1 MNNNIFKYLLV
12 KFNSKKESR
21 FLTILKRLFSPNGY
35 IHHHCFYF
43 NQCEY
48 MIVLINDVNSRLVPG
63 SIGKDNFNNAFKEL
77 VGRFPEEKCSMTIWN
92 DIYRY
97 YAFVKSESKLY
108 LAHKIMMGCGIINIS
123 VVPNEHHPDCK
134 SMFGFSI
141 VASNGVNMRDI
152 RDEIKN
158 HLPKND
164 IIFDFEGMFERKISL
179 EVMNMIRNRIP
190 TNLFPLSEIFATK
203 FKNCKRNR
211 FISSNDD
218 DNIDDN
224 DNETSSFTKK
234 RLFRA
239 SDVTNEKIISLLDS
253 HSNQKYADA
262 DERFQL
268 RQQPQKEQQN
278 EILLEQQKTPPAFVS
293 QLHYD
298 CFTQPPLSSCAANQK
313 TVDDNIANTMEI
325 PVSPPP
331 IFSITTEQANALL
344 DNAKKCDGSSIF
356 KPFELKYQD
365 RFQNPFIILKNAL
378 GFGKQNE

>member
-1 MNNNIFKYLLV
+1 MNNTNFKYLLI

-48 MIVLINDVNSRLVPG
+48 MIVLINDVNTRLFSG
-63 SIGKDNFNNAFKEL
+63 SLGKDKFDDAFKEL
-77 VGRFPEEKCSMTIWN
+77 VERFPEEKCSMTMWN

-108 LAHKIMMGCGIINIS
+108 LAHKIMMGIELFNIS

-134 SMFGFSI
+134 SMFGFSV
-141 VASNGVNMRDI
+141 VALDGVNMRDI
-152 RDEIKN
+152 RDEIKK

-203 FKNCKRNR
+203 FKNGKRNR

-218 DNIDDN
+218 DNDDN
-224 DNETSSFTKK
+224 NNNETSAITKK

-239 SDVTNEKIISLLDS
+239 SDVTTEKIIALLDN

-268 RQQPQKEQQN
+268 RQQRQKEQQQQL
-278 EILLEQQKTPPAFVS
+278 LLEQQKIPPAFVS
-293 QLHYD
+293 QRHYD
-298 CFTQPPLSSCAANQK
+298 CFTQPPLSSCTANQK
-313 TVDDNIANTMEI
+313 TVNDNIADTVEI
-325 PVSPPP
+325 PVSTPP
-331 IFSITTEQANALL
+331 IFSITKEQGNALL
-344 DNAKKCDGSSIF
+344 DNAKKCDGNSIF

-365 RFQNPFIILKNAL
+365 RFQNPFIVLKNAL